1 MEYGFTGSSTEK
13 KQKISV
19 SFFQLSHYSFR
30 QTHNTMKTVMQ
41 KTTIFRSVLFIIAA
55 FTGICCN
62 AQREADK
69 MYSKQVTRAIDLRE
83 KQNQP
88 IFAKNKE
95 ITRLLLN
102 AVKSGEITPYTN
114 DSLTTKMTIT
124 EFLSNLTMPASGPV
138 VNLNIPSD
146 TMNAFLN
153 YGPDWR
159 QMVSFRE
166 EYFPSD
172 LYQMEIK
179 EDVIFNKNTSQLKYN
194 IHSITIFVPADHPSN
209 VKGIQLPV
217 ATFRYSD
224 VVQKVFSNPSVIW
237 YNTQNESA
245 HLSLTDAFD
254 LRLFS
259 SYIIKV
265 NNAGDK
271 MLADIYHDE
280 KTGRYA
286 SEWAA
291 AELMEFEHHLWE
303 Y

>member
-1 MEYGFTGSSTEK
+1 MKFGFTGSYRK
-13 KQKISV
+13 KILYLFYSSV
-19 SFFQLSHYSFR
+19 ITAIR

-41 KTTIFRSVLFIIAA
+41 KSFSIRSVLFITAIL
-55 FTGICCN
+55 TGICCQ
-62 AQREADK
+62 AQRAADR

-95 ITRLLLN
+95 ITRLLVN

-114 DSLTTKMTIT
+114 DSLTTKMIMTD
-124 EFLSNLTMPASGPV
+124 FLNNLTMPSSGPV
-138 VNLNIPSD
+138 VNLNNPSD

-159 QMVSFRE
+159 QLVSFRE

-179 EDVIFNKNTSQLKYN
+179 EDIIFDKNISQLKYN

-217 ATFRYSD
+217 ATFRFSE
-224 VVQKVFSNPSVIW
+224 VAEKIFSNPSAIW

-245 HLSLTDAFD
+245 HLSLKDAFD